1 MTLMPVPGKNPS
13 PGSPFEEDI
22 NELYE
27 EAPCGYLSTAPDGT
41 IIKVNATF
49 LEWTGYS
56 RDTLLG
62 KRRFQELL
70 PVAGRVFYDTHFGPL
85 LIMQGFVKELAF
97 ELLNANGQR
106 IPILLNSKLKRDS
119 AGAPL
124 LIRTTLLDARG
135 RRSYEEELRLAKK
148 KAEDA
153 ELAFKRLN
161 EILEVRITERTLERD
176 RIWRTSQDILAI
188 ASVQGYFLSCNPAF
202 TNIMGWTEQD
212 MQAMPFTSLAHPD
225 HVYELAQVMARL
237 AAGQPV
243 SRYDIRSRH
252 KDGTYRWLSWAA
264 TPEGQLLY
272 LVGRDVTNERLQM
285 EALRQTEEALRQAQK
300 MEAIG
305 QLTGGIAHDFNN
317 LLAGIMGN
325 LDLMRLRI
333 SLGQSAHLEQHL
345 DAAMSS
351 TKRAAA
357 LTHRLL
363 AFARRQT
370 LVPRP
375 VDVTLLVQSMLDLIR
390 RTVGPNIGVE
400 ASVEQALWWTLCD
413 RHQLENAL
421 LNLSINARDAMPDG
435 GTITIRTKNMPARE
449 AEAVLGSHV
458 QAGDYVLLSV
468 TDTGSGMTPEVI
480 EHAFEPFFTTKPFGE
495 GTGLGLSMIHG
506 FMKQS
511 GGYVTIESRVGMGTT
526 VNLYLPRHAAGEM
539 AIPGSMAPALPQAKN
554 KQMTILV
561 VDDEPALRD
570 MLTDMLEHLGY
581 ACLAAEDGPEGMALL
596 EATPQIDLLVT
607 DIGLPGGMNGRQLAN
622 AARRS
627 RPDLKVL
634 FITGYAEQSVIGKE
648 ALPPG
653 MEVLVKPFAMET
665 FFNTV
670 NRITGDV
677 NKA

>member
-1 MTLMPVPGKNPS
+1 MTFMPDPGNNPS

-27 EAPCGYLSTAPDGT
+27 EAPCGYLSTLPDGT
-41 IIKVNATF
+41 IIKVNTTF

-62 KRRFQELL
+62 KKRFQELL

-97 ELLNANGQR
+97 ELLCEGGKR

-119 AGAPL
+119 AGAPR

-135 RRSYEEELRLAKK
+135 RRTYEEELRLAKK

-161 EILEVRITERTLERD
+161 EILEIRIAERTLERD
-176 RIWRTSQDILAI
+176 RIWRTSQDILAV

-202 TNIMGWTEQD
+202 TSIMGWTEED
-212 MQAMPFTSLAHPD
+212 MQAMPFTSLAHPEQSI
-225 HVYELAQVMARL
+225 ELAQIMERL
-237 AAGQPV
+237 ADGQPI
-243 SRYDIRSRH
+243 SRYDMRSRH
-252 KDGTYRWLSWAA
+252 KDGTYRWLSWTA

-272 LVGRDVTNERLQM
+272 LVGRDVTNERIQI

-333 SLGQSAHLEQHL
+333 SLNQTAHLGQHL

-351 TKRAAA
+351 TRRAAA

-370 LVPRP
+370 LVPKP
-375 VDVTLLVQSMLDLIR
+375 VDVTLLVQSMQELIR
-390 RTVGPNIGVE
+390 RTVGPNIAVE
-400 ASVEQALWWTLCD
+400 AHVEPALWWTLCD
-413 RHQLENAL
+413 QHQLENAL

-435 GTITIRTKNMPARE
+435 GKITIRTKNMPARE

-468 TDTGSGMTPEVI
+468 TDTGTGMTPEVI

-495 GTGLGLSMIHG
+495 GTGLGLSMVHG

-511 GGYVTIESRVGMGTT
+511 DGYVTIDSRIGMGTT
-526 VNLYLPRHAAGEM
+526 IKLYLPRHATGEAAAPDILAE
-539 AIPGSMAPALPQAKN
+539 AIPRATD
-554 KQMTILV
+554 KQLTVLV

-570 MLTDMLEHLGY
+570 LLTDMLEHLGY
-581 ACLAAEDGPEGMALL
+581 APLAASNAQEGMAAI
-596 EATPQIDLLVT
+596 ESTPQIDLLVT

-622 AARRS
+622 AARQF

-648 ALPPG
+648 ALPPN
-653 MEVLVKPFAMET
+653 MEVLVKPFAMDA

-670 NRITGDV
+670 NRMTGDLH
-677 NKA
+677 K

>member
-1 MTLMPVPGKNPS
+1 MTLMPDPGDNPS

-27 EAPCGYLSTAPDGT
+27 EAPCGYLSTTPDGT

-49 LEWTGYS
+49 LDWTGYS

-62 KRRFQELL
+62 KKRFQELL

-85 LIMQGFVKELAF
+85 LLMQGFVKELAF
-97 ELLNANGQR
+97 ELLCANGQR
-106 IPILLNSKLKRDS
+106 IPILLNSKLKRDG

-176 RIWRTSQDILAI
+176 RIWRTSQDILAV

-202 TNIMGWTEQD
+202 TSIMGWTEQD
-212 MQAMPFTSLAHPD
+212 MQAMSFTTLAHPD
-225 HVYELAQVMARL
+225 QAYETAQVMARL
-237 AAGQPV
+237 ASGQPV

-252 KDGTYRWLSWAA
+252 KDGTYRWLSWTA

-272 LVGRDVTNERLQM
+272 LVGRDVTNERSQM
-285 EALRQTEEALRQAQK
+285 EALRQAEEALRQAQK

-333 SLGQSAHLEQHL
+333 GLGQTAHLEQHL

-370 LVPRP
+370 LVPKP

-390 RTVGPNIGVE
+390 RTVGPNIDVQ
-400 ASVEQALWWTLCD
+400 ANVEQALWWTLCD

-435 GTITIRTKNMPARE
+435 GTITIRTKNMPAWE
-449 AEAVLGSHV
+449 AEAVLGLHV

-468 TDTGSGMTPEVI
+468 TDTGTGMAPEVI
-480 EHAFEPFFTTKPFGE
+480 EHAFEPFFTTKPLGE

-511 GGYVTIESRVGMGTT
+511 GGYVTIDSRVGTGTT
-526 VNLYLPRHAAGEM
+526 IKLYLPRHAAGETPAPDIM
-539 AIPGSMAPALPQAKN
+539 PPALPQAN
-554 KQMTILV
+554 RKQSTVLV

-570 MLTDMLEHLGY
+570 MLTDMLGHLGY
-581 ACLAAEDGPEGMALL
+581 ASLAAADGQEGLSL
-596 EATPQIDLLVT
+596 IEATPHIDLLVT

-622 AARRS
+622 AARRC

-648 ALPPG
+648 ALPPD
-653 MEVLVKPFAMET
+653 MEVLVKPFAMDA
-665 FFNTV
+665 FFGMV
-670 NRITGDV
+670 NRMTGDM
-677 NKA
+677 NRT

>member
-1 MTLMPVPGKNPS
+1 MTFMPDPGNHPS
-13 PGSPFEEDI
+13 PGSPFEEDV

-27 EAPCGYLSTAPDGT
+27 EAPCGYLSTLPDGT

-62 KRRFQELL
+62 KKRFQELL

-85 LIMQGFVKELAF
+85 LIMQGFAKELAF
-97 ELLNANGQR
+97 ELLCEGGKR

-119 AGAPL
+119 AGAPR

-135 RRSYEEELRLAKK
+135 RRTYEEELRLAKK

-161 EILEVRITERTLERD
+161 EILEVRIAERTLERD
-176 RIWRTSQDILAI
+176 RIWRTSQDILAV

-202 TNIMGWTEQD
+202 TNIMGWTEED
-212 MQAMPFTSLAHPD
+212 MQAMPFTSLAHPEQS
-225 HVYELAQVMARL
+225 YELAQIMERL
-237 AAGQPV
+237 ADGQPI
-243 SRYDIRSRH
+243 SRYDMRSRH
-252 KDGTYRWLSWAA
+252 KDGTYRWLSWTA

-272 LVGRDVTNERLQM
+272 LVGRDVTNERIQM

-333 SLGQSAHLEQHL
+333 SLNQTAHLGQHL
-345 DAAMSS
+345 DAAMAS
-351 TKRAAA
+351 TRRAAA

-370 LVPRP
+370 LIPKP

-390 RTVGPNIGVE
+390 RTVGPNIDVE
-400 ASVEQALWWTLCD
+400 ANVEPALWWTLCD
-413 RHQLENAL
+413 QHQLENAL

-435 GTITIRTKNMPARE
+435 GTITIRTKNMPMRE

-458 QAGDYVLLSV
+458 QTGDYVLLSV
-468 TDTGSGMTPEVI
+468 TDTGTGMTPEVI

-495 GTGLGLSMIHG
+495 GTGLGLSMVHG

-511 GGYVTIESRVGMGTT
+511 DGYVTIDSRIGIGTT
-526 VNLYLPRHAAGEM
+526 IKLYLPRHATGE
-539 AIPGSMAPALPQAKN
+539 AAAPDILAESVPHATD
-554 KQMTILV
+554 KQLTVLV

-570 MLTDMLEHLGY
+570 LLTDMLEHLGY
-581 ACLAAEDGPEGMALL
+581 ASLAASNAQEGIAAI
-596 EATPQIDLLVT
+596 ESTPHIDLLVT

-622 AARRS
+622 AVRQS

-648 ALPPG
+648 ALPPD
-653 MEVLVKPFAMET
+653 MEVLVKPFAMDA

-670 NRITGDV
+670 NRMTADLH
-677 NKA
+677 K